1 MSSIKNLFNNYDG
14 GTGMKRKIIY
24 RRILLSILAAAIIFG
39 IYFINKYPL
48 YSVENESTDGKK
60 IQKDIVSVNTT
71 GNAQI
76 YPCGFPIGI
85 YLQTKG
91 VMIIGTDGVKG
102 ENGLNYNPALNKVQA
117 GDYITK
123 VNDIDVSS
131 KSQLLFL
138 INKYGEKSMVLTL
151 NRNGKEI
158 QVKVTPVKTG
168 DNEYKM
174 GIWVRDDTQGI
185 GTMTCLTREGNYAAL
200 GHGISDIDT
209 GELLNSEGGILYQAH
224 VWGIK
229 KGESGSPGALYGM
242 ISYENQKML
251 GDISK
256 NTSIGIY
263 GTLKSE
269 EQKQE
274 LIDKYGLE
282 PLEMESHD
290 NIEKGKAYIRSYV
303 SGEACDYEVEI
314 EKINENSS
322 KNKGIVLK
330 VTDERLLKLTN
341 GIVQG
346 MSGTPIIQNGKWI
359 GAVTHVFVNDST
371 MGYGI
376 FADVMF
382 NEMTGN

>member
-1 MSSIKNLFNNYDG
+1 
-14 GTGMKRKIIY
+14 
-24 RRILLSILAAAIIFG
+24 
-39 IYFINKYPL
+39 
-48 YSVENESTDGKK
+48 
-60 IQKDIVSVNTT
+60 
-71 GNAQI
+71 
-76 YPCGFPIGI
+76 
-85 YLQTKG
+85 
-91 VMIIGTDGVKG
+91 
-102 ENGLNYNPALNKVQA
+102 
-117 GDYITK
+117 
-123 VNDIDVSS
+123 
-131 KSQLLFL
+131 
-138 INKYGEKSMVLTL
+138 
-151 NRNGKEI
+151 
-158 QVKVTPVKTG
+158 
-168 DNEYKM
+168 
-174 GIWVRDDTQGI
+174 
-185 GTMTCLTREGNYAAL
+185 
-200 GHGISDIDT
+200 
-209 GELLNSEGGILYQAH
+209 
-224 VWGIK
+224 
-229 KGESGSPGALYGM
+229 M

-382 NEMTGN
+382 EEMTGN

>member
-1 MSSIKNLFNNYDG
+1 
-14 GTGMKRKIIY
+14 
-24 RRILLSILAAAIIFG
+24 
-39 IYFINKYPL
+39 
-48 YSVENESTDGKK
+48 
-60 IQKDIVSVNTT
+60 
-71 GNAQI
+71 
-76 YPCGFPIGI
+76 
-85 YLQTKG
+85 
-91 VMIIGTDGVKG
+91 
-102 ENGLNYNPALNKVQA
+102 
-117 GDYITK
+117 
-123 VNDIDVSS
+123 
-131 KSQLLFL
+131 
-138 INKYGEKSMVLTL
+138 
-151 NRNGKEI
+151 
-158 QVKVTPVKTG
+158 
-168 DNEYKM
+168 
-174 GIWVRDDTQGI
+174 
-185 GTMTCLTREGNYAAL
+185 MTCLTRGGNYAAL

-290 NIEKGKAYIRSYV
+290 NIEKGRAYIRSYV

-346 MSGTPIIQNGKWI
+346 MSTNYP
-359 GAVTHVFVNDST
+359 
-371 MGYGI
+371 
-376 FADVMF
+376 
-382 NEMTGN
+382 ER

>member
-1 MSSIKNLFNNYDG
+1 
-14 GTGMKRKIIY
+14 
-24 RRILLSILAAAIIFG
+24 
-39 IYFINKYPL
+39 
-48 YSVENESTDGKK
+48 
-60 IQKDIVSVNTT
+60 
-71 GNAQI
+71 
-76 YPCGFPIGI
+76 
-85 YLQTKG
+85 
-91 VMIIGTDGVKG
+91 
-102 ENGLNYNPALNKVQA
+102 
-117 GDYITK
+117 
-123 VNDIDVSS
+123 
-131 KSQLLFL
+131 
-138 INKYGEKSMVLTL
+138 
-151 NRNGKEI
+151 
-158 QVKVTPVKTG
+158 
-168 DNEYKM
+168 
-174 GIWVRDDTQGI
+174 
-185 GTMTCLTREGNYAAL
+185 
-200 GHGISDIDT
+200 
-209 GELLNSEGGILYQAH
+209 
-224 VWGIK
+224 
-229 KGESGSPGALYGM
+229 M

-290 NIEKGKAYIRSYV
+290 NIEKGRAYIRSYV

-382 NEMTGN
+382 KEMTGN

>member
-1 MSSIKNLFNNYDG
+1 
-14 GTGMKRKIIY
+14 
-24 RRILLSILAAAIIFG
+24 
-39 IYFINKYPL
+39 
-48 YSVENESTDGKK
+48 
-60 IQKDIVSVNTT
+60 
-71 GNAQI
+71 
-76 YPCGFPIGI
+76 
-85 YLQTKG
+85 
-91 VMIIGTDGVKG
+91 
-102 ENGLNYNPALNKVQA
+102 
-117 GDYITK
+117 
-123 VNDIDVSS
+123 
-131 KSQLLFL
+131 
-138 INKYGEKSMVLTL
+138 
-151 NRNGKEI
+151 
-158 QVKVTPVKTG
+158 
-168 DNEYKM
+168 
-174 GIWVRDDTQGI
+174 
-185 GTMTCLTREGNYAAL
+185 
-200 GHGISDIDT
+200 
-209 GELLNSEGGILYQAH
+209 
-224 VWGIK
+224 
-229 KGESGSPGALYGM
+229 M

-290 NIEKGKAYIRSYV
+290 NIEKGRAYIRSYV

>member
-1 MSSIKNLFNNYDG
+1 
-14 GTGMKRKIIY
+14 
-24 RRILLSILAAAIIFG
+24 
-39 IYFINKYPL
+39 
-48 YSVENESTDGKK
+48 
-60 IQKDIVSVNTT
+60 
-71 GNAQI
+71 
-76 YPCGFPIGI
+76 
-85 YLQTKG
+85 
-91 VMIIGTDGVKG
+91 
-102 ENGLNYNPALNKVQA
+102 
-117 GDYITK
+117 
-123 VNDIDVSS
+123 
-131 KSQLLFL
+131 
-138 INKYGEKSMVLTL
+138 
-151 NRNGKEI
+151 
-158 QVKVTPVKTG
+158 
-168 DNEYKM
+168 
-174 GIWVRDDTQGI
+174 
-185 GTMTCLTREGNYAAL
+185 
-200 GHGISDIDT
+200 
-209 GELLNSEGGILYQAH
+209 
-224 VWGIK
+224 
-229 KGESGSPGALYGM
+229 M